1 MPLPSDEIYASLKD
15 LLLDLGGMRKVLTDS
30 STTTVRIVLNLEKMV
45 VKEAKRAYT
54 YLSLFGYSTDA
65 VIVNRLLPGELHD
78 ELFQKWQRIH
88 KRYQV
93 EVEQSF
99 VGIPIFNV
107 PLFDQE
113 VVGEKMLLRMAQET
127 YGQRDPSEHFTT
139 SMPQRIDKDGT
150 DYVLTLKVPFAD
162 RSAVDLTR
170 HNGELYVTIGN
181 YRREISLPRVL
192 AQRDT
197 SSATIRDGELRV
209 RFARREAKPA
219 TKEKKS

>member
-1 MPLPSDEIYASLKD
+1 M
-15 LLLDLGGMRKVLTDS
+15 
-30 STTTVRIVLNLEKMV
+30 TTVRIVLNLEKMV

-65 VIVNRLLPGELHD
+65 VIVNRLLPGDLHD

-88 KRYQV
+88 DRYRV

-99 VGIPIFNV
+99 VGVPIFNV
-107 PLFDQE
+107 PLFDRE
-113 VVGEKMLLRMAQET
+113 VVGEEMLLRMAQET
-127 YGQRDPSEHFTT
+127 YGPRDPSEHFTT
-139 SMPQRIDKDGT
+139 TSPQRIDKDGK

-162 RSAVDLTR
+162 RSAVDLNR

-192 AQRDT
+192 AQRET
-197 SSATIRDGELRV
+197 STATISDGELHV
-209 RFARREAKPA
+209 RFARREQKPSPQ
-219 TKEKKS
+219 EKKK